1 MLTMFT
7 VHELRT
13 EDTVATQSMM
23 LRPHDVCVALQLVLS
38 PEANFRSL
46 ASNVGLSLGETHNAT
61 KRLQVAQ
68 LVLPHRRAA
77 NRPKLLQFIV
87 AGVPYAFPG
96 ELGPETLGVPTAHSG
111 PALRDEILAEDTVV
125 WPSASGTER
134 GAALAP
140 LCPRA
145 AELPEKN
152 PKLYRW
158 LTAIDALRVG
168 RARERKLARE
178 ILEDE
183 LLDGETG
190 HEAADA

>member
-1 MLTMFT
+1 M
-7 VHELRT
+7 
-13 EDTVATQSMM
+13 ATQSMV

-38 PEANFRSL
+38 PEADFRSL

-61 KRLQVAQ
+61 KRLQAAQ
-68 LVLPHRRAA
+68 LVLSHRRAA
-77 NRPKLLQFIV
+77 NRPRLLEFV
-87 AGVPYAFPG
+87 LAGVPYAFPG
-96 ELGPETLGVPTAHSG
+96 ELGPETLGVFTAHSG
-111 PALRDEILAEDTVV
+111 PALRDEILAEDAVV

-152 PKLYRW
+152 ARLYRW

-183 LLDGETG
+183 LLDDETG